1 MRSSA
6 LNQMTTNITDEK
18 ISRLEELFA
27 GLPGLGPR
35 SASRIVAELLTTRRQ
50 DAQRLCQDLSETLAS
65 VHHCPRCHTLTT
77 LPMCSVCDDE
87 ARDKSVVC
95 VVETPADLQ
104 AIEASVAYKGGYFV
118 LMGRVNPLQA
128 VGPEELGVDTLLGRI
143 DKEPIDE
150 VVIATSYTPE
160 GETTA
165 HLLAGVLK
173 KHKPQLKVTRL
184 ARGLPS
190 GVEIEYTD
198 AATIASA
205 VAGRR

>member
-1 MRSSA
+1 
-6 LNQMTTNITDEK
+6 MTTKITDEK

-27 GLPGLGPR
+27 SLPGLGPR
-35 SASRIVAELLTTRRQ
+35 SASRIVSELLTTRRPQ
-50 DAQRLCQDLSETLAS
+50 AQRLCRDLSETLET
-65 VHHCPRCHTLTT
+65 VHHCPRCHALTT
-77 LPMCSVCDDE
+77 RPMCVVCADQT
-87 ARDKSVVC
+87 RDKTVLC
-95 VVETPADLQ
+95 IVETPADLQ
-104 AIEASVAYKGGYFV
+104 AIESSVAYNGGYFV

-128 VGPEELGVDTLLGRI
+128 VGPEELGVNTLLERL
-143 DKEPIDE
+143 DKEPIEE

-165 HLLAGVLK
+165 HLLAGVIK